1 MIGIAPPI
9 NHVGIGILLARP
21 SVRGVIS
28 PIEAKE
34 IQRMATTVRLAKI
47 IVPTIQI
54 GGNRTIR
61 LALIGIMNDPIMKI
75 AIGRSATTLQI
86 KVEIVVM
93 TSVEAKETIVPIAG
107 ILPKTKIKCRSIS
120 YGTLRLTQR

>member
-21 SVRGVIS
+21 SVRGAIS
-28 PIEAKE
+28 PIGTIE
-34 IQRMATTVRLAKI
+34 IQRIATTVRLAKI
-47 IVPTIQI
+47 IVPTIQK
-54 GGNRTIR
+54 GENRTIR
-61 LALIGIMNDPIMKI
+61 LALVGIMNDPIMKI

-93 TSVEAKETIVPIAG
+93 TSVEAIETNVRIAE
-107 ILPKTKIKCRSIS
+107 ILPKRKINA
-120 YGTLRLTQR
+120 G